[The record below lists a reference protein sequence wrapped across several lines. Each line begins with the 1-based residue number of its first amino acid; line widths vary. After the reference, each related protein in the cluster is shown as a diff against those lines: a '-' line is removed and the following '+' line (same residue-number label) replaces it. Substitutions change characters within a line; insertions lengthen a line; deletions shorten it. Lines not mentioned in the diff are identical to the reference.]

1 MKLNIM
7 IKNWNN
13 IIKTVMVAVM
23 FFTFHLPP
31 FTLTAQRPTTPTV
44 LSVADILPNY
54 GLDTAWVN
62 DTTGAMA
69 YLAQQPEDYVAL
81 TNLCVS
87 IRTKAQK
94 LISSIENDYDFRDS
108 IIWIDSNTVLADY
121 PIYEYRLRRLADL
134 MGRMSIKYS
143 RLEQQRI
150 ESEKEAARQRAI
162 DEARRQQEER
172 NKMASDFRSNIEL
185 HHRAIITACDG
196 AGITDRTKLKELKDL
211 YYSYLMVYNKY
222 DLSAG
227 NATNES
233 LSRLDEL
240 NAFQNDMLENVLGQ
254 NSLPFQIEN
263 FKNILRVRCE
273 KENNDVYR
281 SYTKVF
287 KNTSVPVNFAD
298 VREYE
303 NYVNR
308 MRTIINIQQRYTQT
322 LDLRAT
328 IASGSEAIASIY
340 GKKYKQQLAAYRE
353 VLRTVNQVPAFTTD
367 AESRLFIESM
377 EEFIAAQQLYVDYYS
392 ILEEISE
399 RSDSLTSIGI
409 GKMYDIAAAYRE
421 IEPNLVPM
429 PGFRDREGAVMYEQQ
444 LEQVLAVQECYLQV
458 LRKRAVIARND
469 DTLSVSRKVDRVL
482 ANGYRL
488 LRKQTDL
495 KPSFSTVE
503 RGRGFLDILD
513 GYIEMQEL
521 CLGTRD
527 KLRRIAEGEK
537 LITGKENSYRNIA
550 KAYQR
555 VEKAYSGISEI
566 TNVED
571 LRRYSRQCDYLLGVQ
586 QLFLSAV
593 HSPTATETDNI
604 LRRENDLDK
613 IKLVIG
619 IK

>member
-1 MKLNIM
+1 MRMNKT
-7 IKNWNN
+7 IKFCILVFAS
-13 IIKTVMVAVM
+13 IIFNSQFS
-23 FFTFHLPP
+23 FFNPVR
-31 FTLTAQRPTTPTV
+31 AQRPKTPTV

-62 DTTGAMA
+62 DTAGVMA
-69 YLAQQPEDYVAL
+69 YLAEQPEDYVAL

-94 LISSIENDYDFRDS
+94 AISSIENDYDFRDS
-108 IIWIDSNTVLADY
+108 VIWIDSNTVLADY
-121 PIYEYRLRRLADL
+121 PIFEYRLRRLADL

-150 ESEKEAARQRAI
+150 EQEKEVARQRAI

-172 NKMASDFRSNIEL
+172 NKMASDLRSNIEL

-196 AGITDRTKLKELKDL
+196 AGITDKAKLKELKDL

-222 DLSAG
+222 DLSTG

-233 LSRLDEL
+233 LARLDEL
-240 NAFQNDMLENVLGQ
+240 NAFQNDMLDNVLGQ

-273 KENNDVYR
+273 KENSDVYR

-303 NYVNR
+303 GYINR
-308 MRTIINIQQRYTQT
+308 MRTIVNVQQRYIQT

-328 IASGSEAIASIY
+328 IVSGSDAIASVY

-353 VLRTVNQVPAFTTD
+353 VLKTVNQVPAFTTD
-367 AESRLFIESM
+367 AESRLFIESL

-392 ILEEISE
+392 LLEEIGE
-399 RSDSLTSIGI
+399 RSDTLTSIST
-409 GKMYDIAAAYRE
+409 GKMYDIATAYRN
-421 IEPNLVPM
+421 IEPNLLPM
-429 PGFRDREGAVMYEQQ
+429 PGFRDREGAAYYEHQ

-458 LRKRAVIARND
+458 VRKRAVIARND
-469 DTLSVSRKVDRVL
+469 DTITASRKVDRVL

-495 KPSFSTVE
+495 KPAFSTVE
-503 RGRGFLDILD
+503 RGRSFLDVLD
-513 GYIEMQEL
+513 GYIEMQNL
-521 CLGTRD
+521 CLDTRD
-527 KLRRIAEGEK
+527 KLNRIAAGEK
-537 LITGKENSYRNIA
+537 EIVGKENPYRNIA
-550 KAYQR
+550 KAYHR

-566 TNVED
+566 TNAED
-571 LRRYSRQCDYLLGVQ
+571 LRRYNRQCDYLLGVQ
-586 QLFLSAV
+586 KAFSAAL
-593 HSPTATETDNI
+593 HSSTVNEIDNT
-604 LRRENDLDK
+604 LRRESALDK

>member
-1 MKLNIM
+1 MRKNVA
-7 IKNWNN
+7 IK
-13 IIKTVMVAVM
+13 VAMLVCTSI
-23 FFTFHLPP
+23 FFNFQFPVSGSVK
-31 FTLTAQRPTTPTV
+31 AQRPTTPTV

-54 GLDTAWVN
+54 GLDSALVN
-62 DTTGAMA
+62 DTAGAMA
-69 YLAQQPEDYVAL
+69 FLAQQPEDYVAL

-94 LISSIENDYDFRDS
+94 LISSIENDYSFRDS
-108 IIWIDSNTVLADY
+108 VIWLDSNTVLADY

-150 ESEKEAARQRAI
+150 EAEKEAARQRAI

-172 NKMASDFRSNIEL
+172 NKTAADYRSSIEL

-196 AGITDRTKLKELKDL
+196 AGISDKAKLKELKDL

-222 DLSAG
+222 DLSVG

-240 NAFQNDMLENVLGQ
+240 NSFQNDMLDNVLGH
-254 NSLPFQIEN
+254 NSLPYQIEN

-303 NYVNR
+303 DYVNR

-328 IASGSEAIASIY
+328 IASGSEAIASLY

-377 EEFIAAQQLYVDYYS
+377 EEFIAAQQLYVDYYA

-399 RSDSLTSIGI
+399 RSDTITSISI
-409 GKMYDIAAAYRE
+409 GKMYDIATAYRD
-421 IEPNLVPM
+421 IEPNMVPM
-429 PGFRDREGAVMYEQQ
+429 PGFRDREGAALYEQQ

-458 LRKRAVIARND
+458 MRKRAVIARND
-469 DTLSVSRKVDRVL
+469 DTLTASRKVDRTL
-482 ANGYRL
+482 FNGYRL

-521 CLGTRD
+521 CLQIRD
-527 KLRRIAEGEK
+527 KLRQIDDGEK
-537 LITGKENSYRNIA
+537 EITAKDNPYRNIV

-555 VEKAYSGISEI
+555 VEKAYKGVSEI
-566 TNVED
+566 TNTED
-571 LRRYSRQCDYLLGVQ
+571 LRRYNRQCDYLLGVQ
-586 QLFLSAV
+586 RAFSAAL
-593 HSPTATETDNI
+593 HSSTVMSTDNT
-604 LRRENDLDK
+604 LKRESDIDK
-613 IKLVIG
+613 IKLAIG

>member
-1 MKLNIM
+1 MNKRH
-7 IKNWNN
+7 N
-13 IIKTVMVAVM
+13 IIKVMMVTVM
-23 FFTFHLPP
+23 FLTFHLSPL
-31 FTLTAQRPTTPTV
+31 TLMAQRPKTPTV

-62 DTTGAMA
+62 DTAGAMA

-94 LISSIENDYDFRDS
+94 VISSIENDYTFRDS
-108 IIWIDSNTVLADY
+108 TIWIDSNTVLGDY

-134 MGRMSIKYS
+134 MGRMSIRYS

-150 ESEKEAARQRAI
+150 EAEKEAARQRAI

-172 NKMASDFRSNIEL
+172 NKTASDLRSNIEL

-196 AGITDRTKLKELKDL
+196 AGITDKVKLKELKDL

-222 DLSAG
+222 DLSGG

-233 LSRLDEL
+233 IARLDEL
-240 NAFQNDMLENVLGQ
+240 NAFQNDMLDNVLGQ

-273 KENNDVYR
+273 KENSDVYR

-303 NYVNR
+303 EYVNR
-308 MRTIINIQQRYTQT
+308 MRTIINIQQRYIQT

-328 IASGSEAIASIY
+328 IISGSEAIASVY
-340 GKKYKQQLAAYRE
+340 GKKYKSQLSAYRE

-367 AESRLFIESM
+367 AESRLFIESL
-377 EEFIAAQQLYVDYYS
+377 EEFIAAQQLYVDYYAL
-392 ILEEISE
+392 LEEISE
-399 RSDSLTSIGI
+399 RSDTLTSIPP
-409 GKMYDIAAAYRE
+409 GKMYDIASAYRE
-421 IEPNLVPM
+421 VEPGLVPM
-429 PGFRDREGAVMYEQQ
+429 PGFRDREGAALYEHQ
-444 LEQVLAVQECYLQV
+444 LEQVLAVQECYIQV
-458 LRKRAVIARND
+458 MRRRAVIARND
-469 DTLSVSRKVDRVL
+469 DTLTAARRVDRVL

-495 KPSFSTVE
+495 KPNFSSVE
-503 RGRGFLDILD
+503 RGRSFLDILD
-513 GYIEMQEL
+513 GYIEMQDL
-521 CLGTRD
+521 ALQTRD
-527 KLRRIAEGEK
+527 KLSRIAAAEK
-537 LITGKENSYRNIA
+537 EITGKENPYRNIA

-555 VEKAYSGISEI
+555 VEKAYKGISEI
-566 TNVED
+566 TNTED

-586 QLFLSAV
+586 QSFSAALHGSTV
-593 HSPTATETDNI
+593 METDNT
-604 LRRENDLDK
+604 LRRETDIDK

>member
-1 MKLNIM
+1 MLVCASILSAFNFQLS
-7 IKNWNN
+7 
-13 IIKTVMVAVM
+13 TSAQ
-23 FFTFHLPP
+23 
-31 FTLTAQRPTTPTV
+31 AQRTPTV

-62 DTTGAMA
+62 DTVGAMA
-69 YLAQQPEDYVAL
+69 YLESQPEDYVAL
-81 TNLCVS
+81 TNLCVA

-150 ESEKEAARQRAI
+150 EAEKEAARQRAI

-172 NKMASDFRSNIEL
+172 NKMASDLRSNIEL

-196 AGITDRTKLKELKDL
+196 AGITDKAKLKELKDL

-222 DLSAG
+222 DLSTG

-233 LSRLDEL
+233 IARLDAL
-240 NAFQNDMLENVLGQ
+240 NSFQNDMLENVLGQ
-254 NSLPFQIEN
+254 NSLPYQIEN

-273 KENNDVYR
+273 KENSDVYR
-281 SYTKVF
+281 SYIKVF
-287 KNTSVPVNFAD
+287 KNTSVPINFAD

-303 NYVNR
+303 TYVNR
-308 MRTIINIQQRYTQT
+308 MRTIINVQQRYIQT

-328 IASGSEAIASIY
+328 IASGSEAIASVY

-392 ILEEISE
+392 LLEEISE
-399 RSDSLTSIGI
+399 RSDSLSSIGNS
-409 GKMYDIAAAYRE
+409 KMYDISAAYRE
-421 IEPNLVPM
+421 IEPSLVPL
-429 PGFRDREGAVMYEQQ
+429 PGFRDREGAALYEHQ
-444 LEQVLAVQECYLQV
+444 LEQVLAVQECYMQV
-458 LRKRAVIARND
+458 LRKRTVIARND
-469 DTLSVSRKVDRVL
+469 DTLTASRKLDRTL
-482 ANGYRL
+482 SNGYRL

-503 RGRGFLDILD
+503 RGRDFLGILD

-521 CLGTRD
+521 CLQTRD
-527 KLRRIAEGEK
+527 KLRRINDGEK
-537 LITGKENSYRNIA
+537 EIGGKDNPYRNIA

-555 VEKAYSGISEI
+555 LQKAYKGVGEI
-566 TNVED
+566 TNSED
-571 LRRYSRQCDYLLGVQ
+571 LRRYNRQCDNLLNVQ
-586 QLFLSAV
+586 QTFLSAL
-593 HSPTATETDNI
+593 HSPVASETDNS
-604 LRRENDLDK
+604 LRRETDIDK

>member
-1 MKLNIM
+1 MRMNVAIKVGMLVLASIILNTHSSIV
-7 IKNWNN
+7 N
-13 IIKTVMVAVM
+13 TVQ
-23 FFTFHLPP
+23 
-31 FTLTAQRPTTPTV
+31 AQRPTTPTV

-54 GLDTAWVN
+54 GLDSSLVN
-62 DTTGAMA
+62 DTVGAMA
-69 YLAQQPEDYVAL
+69 FLAQQPEDYVAL

-94 LISSIENDYDFRDS
+94 LISSIENDYAFRDS
-108 IIWIDSNTVLADY
+108 IIWLDSNTVLADY

-150 ESEKEAARQRAI
+150 EAEKEAARQRAI

-172 NKMASDFRSNIEL
+172 NKTASDYRSNIEL

-196 AGITDRTKLKELKDL
+196 AGITDKAKLKELKDL

-222 DLSAG
+222 DLSVG

-240 NAFQNDMLENVLGQ
+240 NSFQNDMLDNVLGQ
-254 NSLPFQIEN
+254 NSLPYQIEN

-298 VREYE
+298 VREYQD
-303 NYVNR
+303 YVNR

-328 IASGSEAIASIY
+328 ISSGSEAIASLY

-377 EEFIAAQQLYVDYYS
+377 EEFIAAQQLYVDYYAM
-392 ILEEISE
+392 LEEISE
-399 RSDSLTSIGI
+399 RSDTLTSISL
-409 GKMYDIAAAYRE
+409 GKMYDIATSYRD

-429 PGFRDREGAVMYEQQ
+429 PGFRDREGAALYEQQ

-458 LRKRAVIARND
+458 LRKRALIARND
-469 DTLSVSRKVDRVL
+469 DTLTASRKVDRVL
-482 ANGYRL
+482 VNGYRL

-521 CLGTRD
+521 CLQIRD
-527 KLRRIAEGEK
+527 KLRRIDEGEK
-537 LITGKENSYRNIA
+537 EITSKDNPYRNIV

-555 VEKAYSGISEI
+555 VEKAYKGLSEI
-566 TNVED
+566 TNTED
-571 LRRYSRQCDYLLGVQ
+571 LRRYNRQCDYLLDVQ
-586 QLFLSAV
+586 NAFSKAL
-593 HSPTATETDNI
+593 HSSTVMSTDNT
-604 LRRENDLDK
+604 LKRESDLDK
-613 IKLVIG
+613 IKLAIG